1 MHLYSVHVG
10 DWKFF
15 VFINGGF
22 YDESEA
28 TKRSRFCVEEK
39 DVSYRRDFLERRN
52 VVEDILM
59 HTSESTFEPKS
70 QTLNTI
76 YTKYN

>member
-1 MHLYSVHVG
+1 LHLYSVHVG

-28 TKRSRFCVEEK
+28 TKRSRFCVEKKMSAIE
-39 DVSYRRDFLERRN
+39 E
-52 VVEDILM
+52 
-59 HTSESTFEPKS
+59 
-70 QTLNTI
+70 TLW
-76 YTKYN
+76 KGGM